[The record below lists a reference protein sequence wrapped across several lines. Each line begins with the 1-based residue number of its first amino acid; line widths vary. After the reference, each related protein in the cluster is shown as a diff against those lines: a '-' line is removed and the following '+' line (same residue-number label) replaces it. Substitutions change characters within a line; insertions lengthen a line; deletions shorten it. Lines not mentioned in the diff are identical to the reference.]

1 MASSTT
7 SQDKKGQKT
16 PVAPQTEAPKRIQT
30 ETVLKWT
37 GLVAFAVI
45 VLASL
50 PGNTFRI
57 LPEYNLLEPW
67 RHDDLTADLT
77 FPILKSAQEIE
88 TEESLTRRQ
97 TPPVFIQNTEPELL
111 RDELEG
117 RWMERLS
124 AIEQVLEQRANPEDN
139 RSSVQAQD
147 GDQSE
152 NAEQAQAALD
162 EQAQASLPFGLDESQ
177 WAELQQTL
185 GTQAS
190 LPALQ
195 RTLAPLEQALMKA
208 QTAIIL
214 DRELPQ
220 IETLEVM
227 VRNTAQRTE
236 RTLNKS
242 VANDTQTA
250 TIQAVAVAHES
261 LPTIPRATL
270 NALADGLLQPT
281 AFYSDAESQRRLDNA
296 LSKLSNTK
304 GAIAQGQII
313 IRRGDI
319 VTEERAAH
327 LESYVAARSAEV
339 TQIERWTRM
348 AGEMILVIGINLI
361 LMVYLRLYRP
371 DIFGQW
377 RTLYPVLIVLALMT
391 AITRVSYSVD
401 SFQAEMVPLAIAP
414 IVLTILFDQRL
425 GMLAILTL
433 ASTTALIQDSSYEFY
448 LATMMA
454 GSAGVFS
461 VKQIQK
467 RTHFFFT
474 TPAAVLGGYVLVYGG
489 LAISQLQPLD
499 VAVGR
504 VIPLLINAALILF
517 AWPLLLLFEKGFSI
531 TTDLALQE
539 LSDTNHPLMKK
550 LMNEAPGT
558 FHHSLQVSNL
568 AENAANAI
576 GANGMLCRVGGY
588 FHDIGKTDR
597 PQFFVEN
604 QTEGNRHDVLNP
616 IMSQKI
622 IREHVS
628 KGVEMG
634 REAGLPTPILDII
647 QTHHGTSLIRFFFDK
662 AQKTTDRKKEV
673 GAIEEEDYRYDG
685 PLPTT
690 KEEGILML
698 ADGVEAASRA
708 VKPADEKKLDAL
720 IGQLIEIPLEDG
732 QLDQCPLTI
741 PEINAV
747 RESFFKT
754 LKGVYHQRIEY
765 PEEKEKASSETNTVP
780 SQNSNPS

>member
-1 MASSTT
+1 MAQSSKP
-7 SQDKKGQKT
+7 SESRL
-16 PVAPQTEAPKRIQT
+16 QTDV
-30 ETVLKWT
+30 VLKWT
-37 GLVAFAVI
+37 GLVVFAVI

-88 TEESLTRRQ
+88 AEETLTRRQ
-97 TPPVFIQNTEPELL
+97 TPPVFIQSTQQELL
-111 RDELEG
+111 EEELEN
-117 RWMERLS
+117 RWNERLES
-124 AIEQVLEQRANPEDN
+124 LEQVLDQRSNPSD
-139 RSSVQAQD
+139 SVAVGQAI
-147 GDQSE
+147 STLPF
-152 NAEQAQAALD
+152 ALD
-162 EQAQASLPFGLDESQ
+162 SPEWDQLQELYTSSGGIQQALSPLTE
-177 WAELQQTL
+177 
-185 GTQAS
+185 
-190 LPALQ
+190 ALVQVQ
-195 RTLAPLEQALMKA
+195 RT
-208 QTAIIL
+208 IIL
-214 DRELPQ
+214 DQTLTQ
-220 IETLEVM
+220 IDPIEVM
-227 VRNTAQRTE
+227 VRNTVERTE
-236 RTLNKS
+236 RTVNKS
-242 VANDTQTA
+242 VANDRQTA
-250 TIQAVAVAHES
+250 LEEAATIAHES
-261 LPTIPRATL
+261 LSSLSLSTL
-270 NALADGLLQPT
+270 RELASDLLQPT
-281 AFYSDAESQRRLDNA
+281 TNYSEIESQRRLDNA

-327 LESYVAARSAEV
+327 LESYVAARSADV

-361 LMVYLRLYRP
+361 LLVYLRLYRP

-377 RTLYPVLIVLALMT
+377 RTLYPVLIVIALMT

-425 GMLAILTL
+425 GMLAMLTL

-499 VAVGR
+499 VAAGR
-504 VIPLLINAALILF
+504 VVPLLINAALILF
-517 AWPLLLLFEKGFSI
+517 AWPLLLLFEKGFRL

-588 FHDIGKTDR
+588 FHDIGKMDR

-634 REAGLPTPILDII
+634 REAGLPAPILRII

-662 AQKTTDRKKEV
+662 AQKTTDREKEV

-698 ADGVEAASRA
+698 ADGIEAASRA
-708 VKPADEKKLDAL
+708 VKPVDEKKLDAL

-754 LKGVYHQRIEY
+754 LKGLYHQRIEY
-765 PEEKEKASSETNTVP
+765 PEDKDSESASAAGDAAASSDSSSKGTPKDES
-780 SQNSNPS
+780 SQDSSTS